1 MGSRRLPQAN
11 IGSAMTRARLAPSRM
26 ARRWPVRKEKQ
37 LLIKVV
43 VLTQNLG
50 HLTRR
55 SKSVVRVGAV
65 AMQRLNQIVLRMIA
79 MAALA
84 SAIAAC
90 SSDLGLNNVTLVPK
104 PETLL
109 RKPDW
114 ATFSGG
120 KSDFALRPVTAADLV
135 NAAGQ
140 CTSESEQAAA
150 DPTAAGAAPL
160 VAGGIA
166 LQMTECDVV
175 RRAGPV
181 EKIDFGSDDRGE
193 RIVTLTY
200 LRGPWPGIYRFA
212 GGRLVSIE
220 RAPGPPPAPAKQQK
234 APAKKPAGT

>member
-1 MGSRRLPQAN
+1 
-11 IGSAMTRARLAPSRM
+11 
-26 ARRWPVRKEKQ
+26 
-37 LLIKVV
+37 
-43 VLTQNLG
+43 
-50 HLTRR
+50 
-55 SKSVVRVGAV
+55 
-65 AMQRLNQIVLRMIA
+65 MQRLNQIVLRMIA
-79 MAALA
+79 MATLG
-84 SAIAAC
+84 SAVAAC
-90 SSDLGLNNVTLVPK
+90 STDLGLNNVTLVPK

-120 KSDFALRPVTAADLV
+120 KQDFTLRPVTAADLV

-140 CTSESEQAAA
+140 CSSESAQAGS
-150 DPTAAGAAPL
+150 DPTVGAAPP

-181 EKIDFGSDDRGE
+181 EKIDFGSDERGE

-200 LRGPWPGIYRFA
+200 LRGPSPAVYRFE

-220 RAPGPPPAPAKQQK
+220 RAPTPPPAPAKSQK

>member
-1 MGSRRLPQAN
+1 
-11 IGSAMTRARLAPSRM
+11 
-26 ARRWPVRKEKQ
+26 
-37 LLIKVV
+37 
-43 VLTQNLG
+43 
-50 HLTRR
+50 
-55 SKSVVRVGAV
+55 
-65 AMQRLNQIVLRMIA
+65 MIA
-79 MAALA
+79 MATLG
-84 SAIAAC
+84 SAVAAC
-90 SSDLGLNNVTLVPK
+90 STDLGLNNVTLVPK

-120 KSDFALRPVTAADLV
+120 KHDFTLRPVTAADLV

-140 CTSESEQAAA
+140 CSSESAQSGS
-150 DPTAAGAAPL
+150 DPTVGAAPS

-181 EKIDFGSDDRGE
+181 EKIDFGSDERGE

-200 LRGPWPGIYRFA
+200 LRGPSPGVYRFE

-220 RAPGPPPAPAKQQK
+220 RAPTPPPAPAKSQK